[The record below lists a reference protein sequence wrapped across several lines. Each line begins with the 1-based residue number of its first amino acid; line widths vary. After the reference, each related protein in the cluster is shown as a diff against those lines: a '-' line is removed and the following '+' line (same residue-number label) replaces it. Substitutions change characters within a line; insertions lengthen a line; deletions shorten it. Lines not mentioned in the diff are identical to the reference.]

1 MSSEM
6 KSKRGPSGGG
16 VVINP
21 YFVIGEYRTKYSV
34 LEAEYCFFAKS
45 FHDATIQ
52 AREHGL
58 FNDKLKRIELRQD
71 GHSEVFYPKE
81 KVDD

>member
-1 MSSEM
+1 M
-6 KSKRGPSGGG
+6 
-16 VVINP
+16 INT

-58 FNDKLKRIELRQD
+58 FDDKLKRIELRQAQ
-71 GHSEVFYPKE
+71 HTEALFPEE
-81 KVDD
+81 KVDE